1 MTEVT
6 TAPSASPGHDPEDGP
21 PVAAPSARDRWLVLT
36 AALLGWMFDGFE
48 QGLFSLVGQP
58 AVTDLLGPERA
69 AEAGRWFG
77 VIMAVFLVG
86 AAAGGVLF
94 GWLGDR
100 IGRVRA
106 MSLSILTYA
115 LVTGLCGLA
124 QTPLQLAV
132 LRFIASLGIGGE
144 WALGVALVMEIW
156 PDKSRAFTAG
166 LIGAAANV
174 GFLLVGLIGLVIL
187 SFMQGIERLLPSLG
201 LSADATAWLLSGS
214 GAGRGWRLLMI
225 VGALPALLIF
235 FIRLFV
241 PESGKWE
248 REKQRGATSHWATR
262 DLLGVLLGSL
272 GAGLVIFVWSPAVST
287 WSEGFRL
294 GARAAGTTLGIT
306 VALLGFLFP
315 VVRYLQRARA
325 AASQDGGPVADV
337 PGGVL
342 PYQRAQIAPA
352 LGPTIRRM
360 LLGASLAGVALLGTW
375 GSLQWAPRW
384 ALALTKGDPT
394 VPAKEWTTIAMA
406 AGAIVGT
413 ITAALVAGRLGRRV
427 TYAFLCVASLGSTL
441 LLYQG
446 NDHYGPK
453 FLACVFLAGGLTAA
467 FYGWFPLYL
476 PELFRTSV
484 RATAQGFSY
493 NFGRIIAAIGTLQ
506 VATLMAAFARGLP
519 PEQQSDAYTF
529 PRAASVLAFIY
540 LIGLAI
546 VWLGPETKG
555 KPLPE

>member
-6 TAPSASPGHDPEDGP
+6 GAPSTSTRGVNSTSRET
-21 PVAAPSARDRWLVLT
+21 PSARDRWLVLA

-58 AVTDLLGPERA
+58 AVTDLLGPARA

-115 LVTGLCGLA
+115 LVTGLCGFA

-144 WALGVALVMEIW
+144 WALGVALVVEIW

-174 GFLLVGLIGLVIL
+174 GFLLVGLIGLVIV
-187 SFMQGIERLLPSLG
+187 SFMQGIERMLPSVG
-201 LSADATAWLLSGS
+201 LSADTTAWLLSGS

-235 FIRLFV
+235 FIRMFV

-248 REKQRGATSHWATR
+248 REHARGATTHWATR
-262 DLLGVLLGSL
+262 DLLGVLAGSL
-272 GAGLVIFVWSPAVST
+272 GAGGVILVWSPAAADWANGKPDATLTAV
-287 WSEGFRL
+287 
-294 GARAAGTTLGIT
+294 RAVGTTVGIL

-315 VVRYLQRARA
+315 VLRYLQRAVHA
-325 AASQDGGPVADV
+325 GS
-337 PGGVL
+337 L
-342 PYQRAQIAPA
+342 PAGST
-352 LGPTIRRM
+352 GPTVRRM

-384 ALALTKGDPT
+384 ALALTKATPG

-427 TYAFLCVASLGSTL
+427 TYAFLCAASLGSTL

-540 LIGLAI
+540 VIGLVV
-546 VWLGPETKG
+546 VWLGPETRG
-555 KPLPE
+555 RPLPE